1 MYEITCVY
9 TDGHRG
15 ILDNVSGK
23 IFQAFRRSF
32 DAQEQKLF
40 IWAKRELNSGGRHL
54 QIFLL
59 FNTYNFTLYYFFS
72 GRICTMLRAAQSE
85 DLHSVRW
92 QDHQQEQ
99 NLQTTSKT
107 KGELVF
113 PIQRETVLE
122 YRLLLLLTPRN
133 VRGEL
138 FLLHCGLSVK
148 THDVSLEGSESW
160 RLRVGS
166 LPNSSCSR

>member
-1 MYEITCVY
+1 
-9 TDGHRG
+9 
-15 ILDNVSGK
+15 
-23 IFQAFRRSF
+23 
-32 DAQEQKLF
+32 
-40 IWAKRELNSGGRHL
+40 
-54 QIFLL
+54 
-59 FNTYNFTLYYFFS
+59 
-72 GRICTMLRAAQSE
+72 MLRAAQSE

-148 THDVSLEGSESW
+148 TQDVSLEELETAGWFLTKLFMQSLNTSIMF
-160 RLRVGS
+160 LGS
-166 LPNSSCSR
+166 LHISDVGYMYELTPCTCGDRVSAST

>member
-1 MYEITCVY
+1 
-9 TDGHRG
+9 
-15 ILDNVSGK
+15 
-23 IFQAFRRSF
+23 
-32 DAQEQKLF
+32 
-40 IWAKRELNSGGRHL
+40 
-54 QIFLL
+54 
-59 FNTYNFTLYYFFS
+59 
-72 GRICTMLRAAQSE
+72 MLRAAQPE

-148 THDVSLEGSESW
+148 TQDVSLEGSESW
-160 RLRVGS
+160 RLWLVPYQTLAVAERA
-166 LPNSSCSR
+166 SCFSVPSTYQM